1 MKDITLYCK
10 KCKKVYLAFKIEIE
24 GKAKIKYFCPYCGEE
39 NIVEKFGEVGG
50 REIW

>member
-10 KCKKVYLAFKIEIE
+10 KFKKVYLAFKIELE

-39 NIVEKFGEVGG
+39 NMEKLES
-50 REIW
+50 E